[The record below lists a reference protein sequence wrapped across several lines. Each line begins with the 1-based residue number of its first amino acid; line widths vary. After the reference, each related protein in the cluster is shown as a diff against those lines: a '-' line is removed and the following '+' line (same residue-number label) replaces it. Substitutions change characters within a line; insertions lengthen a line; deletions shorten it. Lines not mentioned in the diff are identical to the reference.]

1 MSFAILAALG
11 LCFGYAVLQRGGV
24 GWSDWN
30 LSLFAVGVLGCLHFS
45 WRLIRRTDG
54 IRVPGLD
61 PIAGFSAVAVLCFV
75 ALQIVPLPTNLVRR
89 ISPKRVELQEAALSI
104 EPVSRP
110 QISSRFVTLSAVPR
124 ATAEYLLTIAGYVL
138 VFLLIR
144 DLSLRLGKWP
154 WATAIPLLIV
164 VGLEA
169 ALGLF
174 QVNAGGVTGFATGTY
189 ASRDHYAGLIEMVL
203 PFPVMFAVALLRRDR
218 NRFEASAA
226 PALKASSLV
235 AIAAIMLVAIILSLS
250 RMGFLAALASLLVA
264 GAAAGSLGTW
274 DGTGY
279 VQGRLRN
286 WVPTAA
292 VTFIV
297 IVGFF
302 FLPTNPLLARFA
314 DISNTSDISPDTRV
328 QIWRDAMGLV
338 KDYPLFGCGM
348 GGFESCFLKYKTVA
362 PMYTVDYAH
371 NDYLQV
377 MAELGLFGFAAGL
390 LFVGRVFTRALRAV
404 FHSGSA
410 DGRHLAIACVASMTA
425 ILLHSF
431 VDFNMYVPAN
441 GMLFAW
447 IAGISGIYLTGANRG
462 RGSNRGRQPRTAAI
476 P

>member
-11 LCFGYAVLQRGGV
+11 ICFGYAVLQKGGV
-24 GWSDWN
+24 DWGDWS
-30 LSLFAVGVLGCLHFS
+30 LTLLGVGALGCLHFLWELRPRPS
-45 WRLIRRTDG
+45 GD
-54 IRVPGLD
+54 RVPALD
-61 PIAGFSAVAVLCFV
+61 PLAGFSAAAVLCFV
-75 ALQIVPLPTNLVRR
+75 ALQLVPLPTSLVRH
-89 ISPKRVELQEAALSI
+89 ISPRRVELQEAVLAVAHTS
-104 EPVSRP
+104 SP
-110 QISSRFVTLSAVPR
+110 QASTRFVTLSAVPH
-124 ATAEYLLTIAGYVL
+124 ATAEYLLTTSSYVL

-144 DLSLRLGKWP
+144 DLSLRLAKWP
-154 WATAIPLLIV
+154 WAAVWPLLIV
-164 VGLEA
+164 VGFEA

-174 QVNAGGVTGFATGTY
+174 QVNTGNATTFASGTY

-203 PFPVMFAVALLRRDR
+203 PFPVMFAVAALRRDR
-218 NRFEASAA
+218 NQFESPAA
-226 PALKASSLV
+226 PAIKASFLLG
-235 AIAAIMLVAIILSLS
+235 IAAIMLVAIILSLS

-264 GAAAGSLGTW
+264 GAAAASFRW
-274 DGTGY
+274 NGTGD
-279 VQGRLRN
+279 RRSWRR

-297 IVGFF
+297 VFGFF

-314 DISNTSDISPDTRV
+314 DFNNASDISPDTRI

-348 GGFESCFLKYKTVA
+348 GGFESCFLKYKTVG

-377 MAELGLFGFAAGL
+377 LAELGLFGFAAGL
-390 LFVGRVFTRALRAV
+390 LFVSRVFQRAFRAT
-404 FHSGSA
+404 FHSGSV
-410 DGRHLAIACVASMTA
+410 DGRYVAIACVASMTA

-447 IAGISGIYLTGANRG
+447 IAGIAGISLTRRSPAK
-462 RGSNRGRQPRTAAI
+462 TTT
-476 P
+476 